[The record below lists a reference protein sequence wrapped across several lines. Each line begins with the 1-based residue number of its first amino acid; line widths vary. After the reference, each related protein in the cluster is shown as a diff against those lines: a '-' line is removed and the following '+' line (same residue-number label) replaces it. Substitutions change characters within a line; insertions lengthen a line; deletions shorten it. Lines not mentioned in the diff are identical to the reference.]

1 MKKEV
6 HVVLS
11 AALGIILIVGK
22 STVVVPNMVVLQDRG
37 GRDVR

>member
-11 AALGIILIVGK
+11 AALDTILIVGK
-22 STVVVPNMVVLQDRG
+22 STVVVPNMVALLDRR

>member
-11 AALGIILIVGK
+11 AALDIILIVGK
-22 STVVVPNMVVLQDRG
+22 STVVVPNMVVLQDRR

>member
-6 HVVLS
+6 LVVLN
-11 AALGIILIVGK
+11 AALHIILIVGK
-22 STVVVPNMVVLQDRG
+22 STVVVPNMVVLRDRR

>member
-11 AALGIILIVGK
+11 AALDIISIVGK
-22 STVVVPNMVVLQDRG
+22 STVVVPNMVVLQDRKG
-37 GRDVR
+37 KYVR